1 MDQKGLLIVI
11 SGFSGAGKGT
21 LVKELVDRYGYS
33 LSISCTTRDP
43 RPGEEDG
50 VHYHFK
56 TREEFERLIDYNG
69 FIEYAQYVENYY
81 GTPRKFVEEQM
92 AAGHNVILEIEVQGA
107 INIKKQYPD
116 AVTMFIT
123 APSAEILKERLKGR
137 GSEDE
142 ATIDKR
148 MKRAV
153 KEADSM
159 PVYDYLVVNDDL
171 ETCIG
176 EVQSIIVA
184 ESLKSKYKEGF
195 MDEIKKELT
204 DM

>member
-1 MDQKGLLIVI
+1 MEQKGLLIVI

-33 LSISCTTRDP
+33 LSISCTTREP
-43 RPGEEDG
+43 RPGEVDG
-50 VHYHFK
+50 VDYHFK
-56 TREEFERLIDYNG
+56 TKEEFERLIDYNG

-81 GTPRKFVEEQM
+81 GTPRKFVEEEM

-123 APSAEILKERLKGR
+123 APSAEILKDRLHGR

-142 ATIDKR
+142 TTINKR
-148 MKRAV
+148 MKRAIT
-153 KEADSM
+153 EADSM
-159 PVYDYLVVNDDL
+159 PVYEYIVVNDDL
-171 ETCIG
+171 DECVDQ
-176 EVQSIIVA
+176 VQSIIIA
-184 ESLKSKYKEGF
+184 EGSKSKYKESF
-195 MDEIKKELT
+195 INEIKDELSN
-204 DM
+204 M